1 MINTKI
7 NNLINLFYFHQ
18 MTELKEILKHVEAI
32 HELLLKMV
40 AQTETTNEPNSEE
53 ESTNETTNE
62 EPKRNR
68 SIWNSSKFLS
78 KEDRERVLEFMD
90 DKVMEQINKQPS
102 HKRVSFTQKLLKDKL
117 KVNVSMYLTNKIINL
132 KNCKDEQH

>member
-1 MINTKI
+1 
-7 NNLINLFYFHQ
+7 
-18 MTELKEILKHVEAI
+18 MTELRDILKHVEAI
-32 HELLLKMV
+32 HELLLKMI
-40 AQTETTNEPNSEE
+40 AQAEPTNEPNNEE

-68 SIWNSSKFLS
+68 SIWNSSKFLN

-90 DKVMEQINKQPS
+90 DKVMQQINKQPA

-132 KNCKDEQH
+132 KNNQSDNNK

>member
-18 MTELKEILKHVEAI
+18 MTELREILKHVEAI

>member
-1 MINTKI
+1 
-7 NNLINLFYFHQ
+7 
-18 MTELKEILKHVEAI
+18 MTA
-32 HELLLKMV
+32 
-40 AQTETTNEPNSEE
+40 ASETTIEPTDEE
-53 ESTNETTNE
+53 KSTNETNNE

-78 KEDRERVLEFMD
+78 IEDRERVLEFMD
-90 DKVMEQINKQPS
+90 DQIIEQIKKQPA

-132 KNCKDEQH
+132 KNSKDEQH

>member
-1 MINTKI
+1 
-7 NNLINLFYFHQ
+7 

>member
-18 MTELKEILKHVEAI
+18 MTELREILKHVEAI

-40 AQTETTNEPNSEE
+40 AQAETTNEPNSEE